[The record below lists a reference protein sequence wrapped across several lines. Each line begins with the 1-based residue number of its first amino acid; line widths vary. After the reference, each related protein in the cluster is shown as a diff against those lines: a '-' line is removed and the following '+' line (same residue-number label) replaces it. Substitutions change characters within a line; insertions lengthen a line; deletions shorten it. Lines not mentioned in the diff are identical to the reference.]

1 MDIFIN
7 GRAGAGKSEIEKR
20 LIYHGYTPVQLSSGI
35 YEIARNYFN
44 MKKKDRELLQSIG
57 QLLRQIDEDVWVKY
71 ACEEIDLRKYIEKS
85 EKIVVS
91 DVRQANEYDTFKD
104 KGFIAIQVVADLDK
118 RIERLEKRDG
128 IKIDDDYIKRI
139 EENPAETGADGKEYD
154 YIIDNNGTIEELYA
168 KVDEILEQQSN
179 KGDKGKTPRKWR
191 NNNRDIKGTRI

>member
-7 GRAGAGKSEIEKR
+7 GRAGAGKSEIEQR
-20 LIYHGYTPVQLSSGI
+20 LIYQGYKPIQLSSGI

-57 QLLRQIDEDVWVKY
+57 QLLRQIDEDVWVNY
-71 ACEEIDLRKYIEKS
+71 ACKEIDLMKYIEQA

-168 KVDEILEQQSN
+168 KVDEILEQQSD
-179 KGDKGKTPRKWR
+179 KGDKRKTPRK
-191 NNNRDIKGTRI
+191 

>member
-7 GRAGAGKSEIEKR
+7 GRAGAGKSEIEQR

-44 MKKKDRELLQSIG
+44 MKNKDRELLQSIG

-71 ACEEIDLRKYIEKS
+71 VCREIDLRKYIEQS

-168 KVDEILEQQSN
+168 KVDEILEQQLD
-179 KGDKGKTPRKWR
+179 KGDKGKTPRK
-191 NNNRDIKGTRI
+191 